1 MCVCVCVCVCVCI
14 IMSQINKEAYEK
26 CDIEIIYTGGKY
38 FWVNKKDLEV
48 ESDYENW
55 GVFLTNVNTD
65 KN

>member
-1 MCVCVCVCVCVCI
+1 
-14 IMSQINKEAYEK
+14 MSQINKEAYEK